1 MKKKT
6 HVVVVVV
13 AAFFDSRDDDDVEL
27 SGRYYYHN
35 NKILTVSLGINI
47 TTSYTLSITNKNGDD
62 YDDGEDKFLGKILY
76 WTLNWKA
83 KTGNVARNESDR
95 DGDMRCLGRAHGK
108 IFHTNAH
115 THTLAP
121 SNELVCRNRNY
132 YKLQLIII
140 GRHRGGCESAANQPP
155 PIVVQ
160 L

>member
-76 WTLNWKA
+76 
-83 KTGNVARNESDR
+83 
-95 DGDMRCLGRAHGK
+95 
-108 IFHTNAH
+108 
-115 THTLAP
+115 
-121 SNELVCRNRNY
+121 
-132 YKLQLIII
+132 
-140 GRHRGGCESAANQPP
+140 
-155 PIVVQ
+155 
-160 L
+160 

>member
-1 MKKKT
+1 MYYIHTRIDITKPFVPECDISDSNEEKT

-76 WTLNWKA
+76 
-83 KTGNVARNESDR
+83 
-95 DGDMRCLGRAHGK
+95 
-108 IFHTNAH
+108 
-115 THTLAP
+115 
-121 SNELVCRNRNY
+121 
-132 YKLQLIII
+132 
-140 GRHRGGCESAANQPP
+140 
-155 PIVVQ
+155 
-160 L
+160 